1 MISERMSIRGDSTR
15 HAPIR
20 RVLLTLFRLAIGAG
34 LLVYLAKSGIVDFRA
49 VSKLFTAWRITFAAL
64 TLLLIDNALMSVR
77 LSWLFRPQGLNLRFG
92 TSLKLSLVGF
102 FFATFLPGAAGGDLS
117 KLFYTTRGN
126 GGRRIEIMTVVL
138 LDRAIG
144 LFSLLLLP
152 LIFAPMFTQTL
163 RSEFALRS
171 LLLTLGL
178 LALGVAAGFLL
189 CLFSDPFI
197 SCLPSGARNRL
208 TKNRVIQQV
217 RGAIAKYRENLSILC
232 AALGLSLLANLS
244 LVFVTMLGAAAL
256 ALVSW
261 APRMFLVIPIGHI
274 VNSLPLT
281 PGGLGVGETAF
292 SALFNLLGLRGGA
305 EALLCTRIWMAM
317 IGLIGF
323 VFYLHGVSRKVFDES
338 DVADE
343 PWSAVLGT
351 LKNEYQNRLQ
361 MQ

>member
-1 MISERMSIRGDSTR
+1 MISERMTMRGDSTR

-20 RVLLTLFRLAIGAG
+20 RVVLTLFRLAIGAG
-34 LLVYLAKSGIVDFRA
+34 LLVYLAKSDIVDFRA
-49 VSKLFTAWRITFAAL
+49 LSKLFTAWRITLAAV

-152 LIFAPMFTQTL
+152 LIFALMFSQRL
-163 RSEFALRS
+163 GSESALRS
-171 LLLTLGL
+171 VLLTVGL
-178 LALGVAAGFLL
+178 LALGVTAGFLA
-189 CLFSDPFI
+189 CLFSDRLMVCI
-197 SCLPSGARNRL
+197 PSITRNRL
-208 TKNRVIQQV
+208 TENTVVRQILETITTYRKNYGV
-217 RGAIAKYRENLSILC
+217 LFP
-232 AALGLSLLANLS
+232 ALGVSLLANLL
-244 LVFVTMLGAAAL
+244 LVLVTMLGVL
-256 ALVSW
+256 AVAPSSW
-261 APRMFLVIPIGHI
+261 TPRMLLVVPVGHI

-292 SALFNLLGLRGGA
+292 DALFNLTGLRGGA
-305 EALLCTRIWMAM
+305 DALLCTRIWTAM
-317 IGLIGF
+317 VGLIGF
-323 VFYLHGVSRKVFDES
+323 SFYLRGVSREVFDES
-338 DVADE
+338 VVTEE
-343 PWSAVLGT
+343 PSSAVLGT
-351 LKNEYQNRLQ
+351 VRG
-361 MQ
+361 

>member
-1 MISERMSIRGDSTR
+1 MTSERMSIRKDSTR
-15 HAPIR
+15 HAPIQ

-34 LLVYLAKSGIVDFRA
+34 LIVYLAKSGIVDFRA

-102 FFATFLPGAAGGDLS
+102 FFATFLPGAASGDLS

-152 LIFAPMFTQTL
+152 LIFLPMFSQRL
-163 RSEFALRS
+163 RGEFSLRS
-171 LLLTLGL
+171 LLLTLRL
-178 LALGVAAGFLL
+178 LALVVAAGFLL

-208 TKNRVIQQV
+208 TKNRCIQQV
-217 RGAIAKYRENLSILC
+217 RAKYRENLSILC
-232 AALGLSLLANLS
+232 AALGLSFLANLS
-244 LVFVTMLGAAAL
+244 LVLVTMLGAAAL
-256 ALVSW
+256 ERFSW
-261 APRMFLVIPIGHI
+261 TPRMFLVIPIGHI

-281 PGGLGVGETAF
+281 PGGLGVGE
-292 SALFNLLGLRGGA
+292 
-305 EALLCTRIWMAM
+305 
-317 IGLIGF
+317 
-323 VFYLHGVSRKVFDES
+323 
-338 DVADE
+338 
-343 PWSAVLGT
+343 
-351 LKNEYQNRLQ
+351 
-361 MQ
+361 

>member
-1 MISERMSIRGDSTR
+1 M
-15 HAPIR
+15 
-20 RVLLTLFRLAIGAG
+20 LLRIAIGAG
-34 LLVYLAKSGIVDFRA
+34 LLAYLAKSGLIDVRA
-49 VSKLFTAWRITFAAL
+49 LSKVFTSWRITLAAL
-64 TLLLIDNALMSVR
+64 MLLIVDSALMSVR

-102 FFATFLPGAAGGDLS
+102 FFSTFLPGAASGDLS
-117 KLFYTTRGN
+117 KLFYTMRGN

-144 LFSLLLLP
+144 LFSLLPLP

-171 LLLTLGL
+171 LLLTLRL
-178 LALGVAAGFLL
+178 LALGVAAGFPL

-208 TKNRVIQQV
+208 TKNRVIRQV
-217 RGAIAKYRENLSILC
+217 RAKYRENLSILC
-232 AALGLSLLANLS
+232 AALGLSFLANLS
-244 LVFVTMLGAAAL
+244 LVLVTMLGAAAL
-256 ALVSW
+256 ERFSW
-261 APRMFLVIPIGHI
+261 TPRMFLVIPIGHI

-292 SALFNLLGLRGGA
+292 SALFNLLGIRGGA
-305 EALLCTRIWMAM
+305 EALLCTRIWMAI

-323 VFYLHGVSRKVFDES
+323 VFYLHGVSREVFGEPDM
-338 DVADE
+338 ADE
-343 PWSAVLGT
+343 ACSAVSRT
-351 LKNEYQNRLQ
+351 MKNEYKNRLQ
-361 MQ
+361 ID

>member
-1 MISERMSIRGDSTR
+1 VLSEQVSIRGNTTR
-15 HAPIR
+15 HESAR
-20 RVLLTLFRLAIGAG
+20 RVLLMLLRIAIGAG
-34 LLVYLAKSGIVDFRA
+34 LLAYLAKSGVIDLRA
-49 VSKLFTAWRITFAAL
+49 LSKLFTSWRITLTAV
-64 TLLLIDNALMSVR
+64 TLLLVDSALMSVR

-92 TSLKLSLVGF
+92 TSLKLALVGF
-102 FFATFLPGAAGGDLS
+102 FFSTFLPGAAGGDLS

-126 GGRRIEIMTVVL
+126 GERRIEIMTVVL

-163 RSEFALRS
+163 RSEFALRG

-178 LALGVAAGFLL
+178 LALGAAAGFFL

-197 SCLPSGARNRL
+197 SCLPSGVRNRL
-208 TKNRVIQQV
+208 TKNKVIRQV
-217 RGAIAKYRENLSILC
+217 RGAIAKYRKNLSILC
-232 AALGLSLLANLS
+232 AAVGLSLLANLS

-261 APRMFLVIPIGHI
+261 TPRMFLVIPIGHI

-323 VFYLHGVSRKVFDES
+323 VFYLQGVSRKVFDES
-338 DVADE
+338 DVADK
-343 PWSAVLGT
+343 PCSAVLGT
-351 LKNEYQNRLQ
+351 LKNEYKNRLQ
-361 MQ
+361 ID

>member
-1 MISERMSIRGDSTR
+1 MTSERMSIRKDSTR

-64 TLLLIDNALMSVR
+64 TLLLIDNALMSIR

-102 FFATFLPGAAGGDLS
+102 FFATFLPGAASGDLS

-152 LIFAPMFTQTL
+152 LIFVPMFSQRLGSESAL
-163 RSEFALRS
+163 RNVLLTVGLFALGM
-171 LLLTLGL
+171 T
-178 LALGVAAGFLL
+178 AGFLA
-189 CLFSDPFI
+189 CLFSDRMMVCI
-197 SCLPSGARNRL
+197 PSIMRNRL
-208 TKNRVIQQV
+208 TENRVV
-217 RGAIAKYRENLSILC
+217 RQIRGTITTYRKNSGVLFP
-232 AALGLSLLANLS
+232 ALGVSLLANLL
-244 LVFVTMLGAAAL
+244 LVLVTMLGAL
-256 ALVSW
+256 AVAPSSW
-261 APRMFLVIPIGHI
+261 TPRMFLVIPVGHI
-274 VNSLPLT
+274 LNSLPLT

-292 SALFNLLGLRGGA
+292 NALFSLTGLRGGA
-305 EALLCTRIWMAM
+305 DALLCTRMWTAM
-317 IGLIGF
+317 VGLIGF
-323 VFYLHGVSRKVFDES
+323 SFYLRGVSREVFDEL
-338 DVADE
+338 VVTDE
-343 PWSAVLGT
+343 PSSAVLGAV
-351 LKNEYQNRLQ
+351 KR
-361 MQ
+361 

>member
-1 MISERMSIRGDSTR
+1 VLSEQVSIRGNTTR
-15 HAPIR
+15 HESAR
-20 RVLLTLFRLAIGAG
+20 RVLLMLLRIAIGAG
-34 LLVYLAKSGIVDFRA
+34 LLAYLAKSGVIDLRA
-49 VSKLFTAWRITFAAL
+49 LSKLFTSWRITLTAV
-64 TLLLIDNALMSVR
+64 TLLLADSALMSVR

-92 TSLKLSLVGF
+92 TSLKLALVGF
-102 FFATFLPGAAGGDLS
+102 FFSTFLPGAAGGDLS

-126 GGRRIEIMTVVL
+126 GERRIEIMTVVL

-163 RSEFALRS
+163 RSEFALRG
-171 LLLTLGL
+171 LLLTVGL
-178 LALGVAAGFLL
+178 LALGAAAGFFL

-197 SCLPSGARNRL
+197 SCLPSGVRNRL
-208 TKNRVIQQV
+208 TKNKVIRQV
-217 RGAIAKYRENLSILC
+217 RGAIAKYRKNLSILC
-232 AALGLSLLANLS
+232 AAVGLSLLANLS

-323 VFYLHGVSRKVFDES
+323 VFYLQGVSRKVFDES
-338 DVADE
+338 DVADK
-343 PWSAVLGT
+343 PCSAVLGT
-351 LKNEYQNRLQ
+351 LKNEYKNRLQ
-361 MQ
+361 ID

>member
-1 MISERMSIRGDSTR
+1 VLSEQVSIRGDTAR
-15 HAPIR
+15 HESAR
-20 RVLLTLFRLAIGAG
+20 RVLLMLLRIAIGAG
-34 LLVYLAKSGIVDFRA
+34 LLAYLAKSGVIDVRA
-49 VSKLFTAWRITFAAL
+49 LSKLFTSWRITL
-64 TLLLIDNALMSVR
+64 TAVTFLLVDSALMSVR

-92 TSLKLSLVGF
+92 TSLKLALVGF
-102 FFATFLPGAAGGDLS
+102 FFSTFLPGAAGGDLS
-117 KLFYTTRGN
+117 KLFYTTRGS

-163 RSEFALRS
+163 RSEFALRG

-178 LALGVAAGFLL
+178 LALGVAVGFFL

-197 SCLPSGARNRL
+197 SCLPSGVRNRL
-208 TKNRVIQQV
+208 KKNRVIRQV
-217 RGAIAKYRENLSILC
+217 RGAIAKYRKNLSILC
-232 AALGLSLLANLS
+232 AAVGLSLLANLS

-261 APRMFLVIPIGHI
+261 TPRMFLVIPIGHI

-343 PWSAVLGT
+343 PCSAVLGT
-351 LKNEYQNRLQ
+351 LKNEYKNRLQ
-361 MQ
+361 ID

>member
-20 RVLLTLFRLAIGAG
+20 RVALTLFRLAIGAG
-34 LLVYLAKSGIVDFRA
+34 LLAYLAKSGIVDFRA
-49 VSKLFTAWRITFAAL
+49 LSKLFTAWRITFAAV

-92 TSLKLSLVGF
+92 TSLKLALVGF
-102 FFATFLPGAAGGDLS
+102 FFSTFLPGAAGGDLS
-117 KLFYTTRGN
+117 KLFYTTRGS

-163 RSEFALRS
+163 RSKFALRG

-178 LALGVAAGFLL
+178 LALGVAVGFFL

-197 SCLPSGARNRL
+197 SCLPSGVRNRL
-208 TKNRVIQQV
+208 TKNRVIRQV
-217 RGAIAKYRENLSILC
+217 RGAIAEYRKNSSILC
-232 AALGLSLLANLS
+232 AAVGLSLLANLS

-261 APRMFLVIPIGHI
+261 TPRMFLVIPIGHI

-343 PWSAVLGT
+343 PCSAVLGT
-351 LKNEYQNRLQ
+351 LNVIDE
-361 MQ
+361 

>member
-1 MISERMSIRGDSTR
+1 MISERMAIRGDSTR
-15 HAPIR
+15 HAPIP
-20 RVLLTLFRLAIGAG
+20 RVVLTLFRFAIGAG
-34 LLVYLAKSGIVDFRA
+34 LIVYLAKSGIVDVRA
-49 VSKLFTAWRITFAAL
+49 LSKLFTAWRITFAAL
-64 TLLLIDNALMSVR
+64 TLLIVDSALMSVR

-92 TSLKLSLVGF
+92 TSLKLALVGF
-102 FFATFLPGAAGGDLS
+102 FFGTFLPGAAGGDLS

-126 GGRRIEIMTVVL
+126 SGRRIEIMTVVV

-152 LIFAPMFTQTL
+152 LIFAPMFTQAL
-163 RSEFALRS
+163 RSELALRS

-208 TKNRVIQQV
+208 TKNRVIQQA
-217 RGAIAKYRENLSILC
+217 RGAIARYRKNLSILC
-232 AALGLSLLANLS
+232 AALGLSFLANLS
-244 LVFVTMLGAAAL
+244 LVFVTILGAAAL
-256 ALVSW
+256 ERFSW
-261 APRMFLVIPIGHI
+261 TPKMFLVIPIGHI

-292 SALFNLLGLRGGA
+292 SALFNLLGIRGGA
-305 EALLCTRIWMAM
+305 EALLCTRIWVTM

-343 PWSAVLGT
+343 PCSAVSGAM
-351 LKNEYQNRLQ
+351 KKERKKRLQ
-361 MQ
+361 ID

>member
-1 MISERMSIRGDSTR
+1 VLSEQVSIRGDTAR
-15 HAPIR
+15 HESAR
-20 RVLLTLFRLAIGAG
+20 RVLLMLLRFAIGAG
-34 LLVYLAKSGIVDFRA
+34 LLAYLAKSGLIDVRA
-49 VSKLFTAWRITFAAL
+49 LSKLFTSWRITLAAL
-64 TLLLIDNALMSVR
+64 TLLIVDSALMSVR

-92 TSLKLSLVGF
+92 TSLKLALVGF
-102 FFATFLPGAAGGDLS
+102 FFSTFLPGAAGGDLS
-117 KLFYTTRGN
+117 KLFYTTRGS

-163 RSEFALRS
+163 RSEFALRG

-178 LALGVAAGFLL
+178 LALGVAVGFFL

-197 SCLPSGARNRL
+197 SCLPSGVRNRL
-208 TKNRVIQQV
+208 TRNRVIRQI
-217 RGAIAKYRENLSILC
+217 RGAIAKYRKNSSILC
-232 AALGLSLLANLS
+232 AAVGLSLLANLS

-261 APRMFLVIPIGHI
+261 TPRMFLVIPIGHI

-343 PWSAVLGT
+343 PCSADLGT
-351 LKNEYQNRLQ
+351 LKHEYKNRLQ
-361 MQ
+361 ID